1 MSKIFVRLQIA
12 LGFGVCLVAA
22 ASGADQYCAFA
33 VKVSSP
39 SGRPLAGI
47 PAVIIQ
53 RESKEFGDEARTD
66 GLGIAK
72 LCDAPLE
79 PVTIIVGF
87 DMCGAVA
94 IKNVTPS
101 WPVTKQLYF
110 TYVPEGCNHFGPWAS
125 SCTILVR
132 VRDEDARPIL
142 DAAWTAEGISGRST
156 SSDAFGRILQ
166 SVDVGGE
173 LRGVL
178 TKRGFAPARVSVP
191 CEPDGARLIER
202 EITMHRARE

>member
-1 MSKIFVRLQIA
+1 MNKISIRLQVVI
-12 LGFGVCLVAA
+12 GFGFCLVTA

-47 PAVIIQ
+47 PVAMIQ
-53 RESKEFGDEARTD
+53 GESKEFGHEVRTD
-66 GLGIAK
+66 GAGSAK

-79 PVTIIVGF
+79 PVTIIVGV
-87 DMCGAVA
+87 DICGAVA
-94 IKNVTPS
+94 VKHVRAS
-101 WPVTKQLYF
+101 WPATKQLYF
-110 TYVPEGCNHFGPWAS
+110 TYVPEGCNHFGETS
-125 SCTILVR
+125 SCTILIR
-132 VRDEDARPIL
+132 VLDEDARPTL
-142 DAAWTAEGISGRST
+142 EAAWTAEGISSRRLT

-178 TKRGFAPARVSVP
+178 TKRGFAPEKVDVP
-191 CEPDGARLIER
+191 CETDGERFIEKK
-202 EITMHRARE
+202 IIMHRAQE